1 MEFTEFSAKTVDD
14 AITEACQKLMVPSD
28 KLEYE
33 VVEEG
38 SSGFLGIGA
47 KPAIIRA
54 KAKSSVADVAK
65 DFLKDVF
72 EAMNMAVVVDEYGQ
86 TAGIVTMEDILEEI
100 VGNIFDE
107 YDDEEVLISRQPDGS
122 YIIDGQTLLEDIEDA
137 FDMHFDC
144 EDIDTINGYL
154 IYKMGKIPQDNE
166 QFECTCDGYSFRVLE
181 VHDRMV
187 TKVGAR
193 REEERQQPVT

>member
-1 MEFTEFSAKTVDD
+1 M
-14 AITEACQKLMVPSD
+14 QSD
-28 KLEYE
+28 K
-33 VVEEG
+33 VH
-38 SSGFLGIGA
+38 
-47 KPAIIRA
+47 
-54 KAKSSVADVAK
+54 
-65 DFLKDVF
+65 
-72 EAMNMAVVVDEYGQ
+72 MAVVVDEYGQ

-154 IYKMGKIPQDNE
+154 IYKWGRYHRIMNSLNVLVTDIHS
-166 QFECTCDGYSFRVLE
+166 ECLRCMTGW
-181 VHDRMV
+181 
-187 TKVGAR
+187 
-193 REEERQQPVT
+193 